1 MVTWNHHQP
10 LQRLEMQI
18 QTIIISSN
26 CYSLRGQTTS
36 NPGILHCHR
45 KLQIVIPPTS
55 NQKCQLTKVHFI
67 VRVQRCIQPCRCWR
81 TASLRV
87 TRLTSKMTSFTL
99 GKRIRIQCGNVFW
112 WICQLFKAWKL
123 YRKIGKLNSEQITK
137 IAMTFR
143 NKKVPAIQFIKSLFI
158 YRNLHKIRRKYR
170 AIYMN
175 YFLFWNKN
183 NFLNC
188 LVKIA
193 VV

>member
-1 MVTWNHHQP
+1 MFTLFHKFCLYFSTIMVTWNHPQP

-18 QTIIISSN
+18 QTIISSSN
-26 CYSLRGQTTS
+26 CYSLRGRTTS

-99 GKRIRIQCGNVFW
+99 GKRIRIQCGNVFGGSVNFSKHENYTEKLES
-112 WICQLFKAWKL
+112 WI
-123 YRKIGKLNSEQITK
+123 LNK
-137 IAMTFR
+137 
-143 NKKVPAIQFIKSLFI
+143 
-158 YRNLHKIRRKYR
+158 
-170 AIYMN
+170 
-175 YFLFWNKN
+175 
-183 NFLNC
+183 
-188 LVKIA
+188 
-193 VV
+193 

>member
-1 MVTWNHHQP
+1 MVTWNHPQP
-10 LQRLEMQI
+10 LQQLEMQI
-18 QTIIISSN
+18 QTIISNSN

-99 GKRIRIQCGNVFW
+99 GKRIRIQCGNFFRHRLCQPFLKHENYTYTKIGTHCTNQVDSSSG
-112 WICQLFKAWKL
+112 QLFKF
-123 YRKIGKLNSEQITK
+123 Y
-137 IAMTFR
+137 
-143 NKKVPAIQFIKSLFI
+143 
-158 YRNLHKIRRKYR
+158 
-170 AIYMN
+170 
-175 YFLFWNKN
+175 
-183 NFLNC
+183 
-188 LVKIA
+188 
-193 VV
+193 